1 MDHESKWF
9 LNPQQVNKAVSFNAI
24 KNRVFEIFA
33 EQEDLDT
40 TLEELTQFFL
50 TNPVL
55 IRKQRA
61 PERKK
66 SIRRS
71 YHYQKRVRKFVF

>member
-1 MDHESKWF
+1 M
-9 LNPQQVNKAVSFNAI
+9 NKAVSFNAI

-50 TNPVL
+50 TYPVL

-66 SIRRS
+66 ASGEVIIIKNGS
-71 YHYQKRVRKFVF
+71 ENLFLSPL